1 MPGRGSYFEP
11 TADSQIWTE
20 VWMPESTWNG
30 KLESVGN
37 GAWAG
42 SIGYRDL
49 ATAVKAGY
57 AAASTDTG
65 HMETTAAFV
74 VGHPERLI

>member
-1 MPGRGSYFEP
+1 
-11 TADSQIWTE
+11 
-20 VWMPESTWNG
+20 MPESGYVKWNG

-49 ATAVKAGY
+49 ATAVTAGW

-65 HMETTAAFV
+65 HTETTAACLSS
-74 VGHPERLI
+74 GIRRS